1 MIPPKIT
8 KDFVLSRVTEELIF
22 SRYLGE
28 PIEFNTRYRS
38 PLRDDSNPTCTFKLR
53 NGRLMFKDWSG
64 HFAGDCFDF
73 VMKMFGV
80 SFIEA
85 LKLISQDFNLIEK
98 KAIYKATKRSS
109 NYSSR
114 KKKLEVTIL
123 PHTREN
129 CEYWIKLGVTKK
141 TLLKF
146 RVYPIRHVFLDGELN
161 YSWQNKNPG
170 YVYILKKGQY
180 KVYFPYKRD
189 FRFLSNAFI
198 AQGVDLLPESGE
210 LCVITKSYK
219 DVMCLYELGITSF
232 ALANEVVLPTEE
244 QVQWLRNKFDVL
256 LSLYDFDLTGI
267 KTANQMRKKFNIKPF
282 FLTNGRFRT
291 ENFHAKDLSDY
302 ITLHGFEKTKKDFKD
317 FLWQYKI

>member
-1 MIPPKIT
+1 MIPPTINR
-8 KDFVLSRVTEELIF
+8 DFVLSRVTEEMIF
-22 SRYLGE
+22 ARYLGE
-28 PIEFNTRYRS
+28 PVEFNTRYKS

-64 HFAGDCFDF
+64 HFAGDCFAF
-73 VMKMFGV
+73 VMSMFGV
-80 SFIEA
+80 SFMEA

-98 KAIYKATKRSS
+98 KAIYKATKQSS
-109 NYSSR
+109 NFSSSKR
-114 KKKLEVTIL
+114 KLDVNIL

-146 RVYPIRHVFLDGELN
+146 RVYPVKYLFLDGELN
-161 YSWQNKNPG
+161 YSWRDNNPG
-170 YVYILKKGQY
+170 YVYVLKKGEY
-180 KVYFPYKRD
+180 KVYFPYQRD
-189 FRFLSNAFI
+189 FRFICNSFI
-198 AQGVDLLPESGE
+198 AQGVDLLEPADI
-210 LCVITKSYK
+210 CVITKSYK
-219 DVMCLYELGITSF
+219 DVLCLYELGIKSF
-232 ALANEVVLPTEE
+232 AMANEVVLPTEE
-244 QVQWLRNKFDVL
+244 QIQWLRSRYNTI

-267 KTANQMRKKFNIKPF
+267 KTANQMRKKFNIQPF
-282 FLTNGRFRT
+282 FLTNGRFGT